1 MLAQIEQ
8 PDHWNDR
15 LEMPGLVKPGNSQPF
30 TGTDTGE
37 GLQEV
42 ADQVFGRVCNWTEL
56 FWLSKPGPLA
66 NYLDPLLT
74 QMGPT
79 ISSVELNSYWGSQD
93 HNVYIEKSKKHKQMD
108 EA

>member
-42 ADQVFGRVCNWTEL
+42 ADQVFGRVCN
-56 FWLSKPGPLA
+56 
-66 NYLDPLLT
+66 
-74 QMGPT
+74 
-79 ISSVELNSYWGSQD
+79 
-93 HNVYIEKSKKHKQMD
+93 
-108 EA
+108 